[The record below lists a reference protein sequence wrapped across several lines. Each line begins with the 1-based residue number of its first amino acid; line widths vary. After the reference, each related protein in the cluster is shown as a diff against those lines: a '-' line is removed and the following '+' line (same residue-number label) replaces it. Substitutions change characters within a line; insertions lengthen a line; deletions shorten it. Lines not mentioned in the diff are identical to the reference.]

1 MLWFGVLAF
10 HLLCVLVACSKASQ
24 SDPDREKVVHHA
36 CIHLLLLLAASS
48 HSKSGSTASHCC
60 CSSCWGL
67 PSADFDSLCLD
78 SSSTYTKDHCKTLI
92 GSQSLAS
99 WMQPVC
105 CLSEQKHCPKLH
117 LLPTDSCTRCY
128 PHSGLAIVKNELII
142 KIIILLNINTLQCH
156 RVTWQFWKMLLV
168 CLLTQIWM
176 LVSLQKGSRNKSSEL
191 QYIRTTVILSV
202 LHFNVCM
209 VTITSD
215 ICCFSRVLVLQLSL
229 QNCCSPWHSQIETS
243 LKSLM
248 R

>member
-128 PHSGLAIVKNELII
+128 PHSGLAIVKSELII
-142 KIIILLNINTLQCH
+142 KIIILLNINTLVSQSH
-156 RVTWQFWKMLLV
+156 LTVLKDASGM
-168 CLLTQIWM
+168 LTQIWM

-191 QYIRTTVILSV
+191 QYFCTTVILSV

-215 ICCFSRVLVLQLSL
+215 IVTFAVLA
-229 QNCCSPWHSQIETS
+229 EY
-243 LKSLM
+243 
-248 R
+248 